1 MSYETS
7 TYTDI
12 ADLLAKIRIF
22 AVANG
27 WTANETAAS
36 WTNLSKDGQFVNLR
50 AVDAEYTTNVPGPFI
65 AMRGATGYD
74 SMEGYS
80 TQPGTSSEVVS
91 NDLSSGGSYH
101 IFSDGDYVH
110 VALQPRVGVFSH
122 IGFGAVDKVGAYTGG
137 AYLFGLVWNHAHV
150 ASAATNNRI
159 NDPFNNSHAV
169 PFDCGFSGSNQNQ
182 GGHGHILR
190 AEVDGKSGSD
200 GWFYY
205 SGNSTLSNA
214 QRRGLGV
221 WRGSSSLGLSPISLG
236 ILQTAFERTPS
247 AYNQVGFLFPVPAMV
262 QRPDSFYSPVGWYP
276 DVRLV
281 NMTNIQPGQV
291 LSIAG
296 DEWMCFPLKRKTS
309 QRGISAS
316 SDLNSWVFGLAYK
329 RVMT

>member
-1 MSYETS
+1 MSYES
-7 TYTDI
+7 GTYTDI

-36 WTNLSKDGQFVNLR
+36 WTNLEKSGQFVNLR
-50 AVDAEYTTNVPGPFI
+50 AVDAVYTTDVPGPFI

-74 SMEGYS
+74 SLEGYG
-80 TQPGTSSEVVS
+80 TQPGTSREVVS
-91 NDLSSGGSYH
+91 NDLTSGGAYH
-101 IFSDGDYVH
+101 LFSDGDYVH
-110 VALQPRVGVFSH
+110 VAAEPRVGVFSH
-122 IGFGAVDKVGAYTGG
+122 VGFGAVDKVGTYTGG
-137 AYLFGLVWNHAHV
+137 AYLFGLRWNHAHV
-150 ASAATNNRI
+150 AATTTNNRI
-159 NDPFNNSHAV
+159 NDPFNNHHAV
-169 PFDCGFSGSNQNQ
+169 PFDCGNSLLSQNND
-182 GGHGHILR
+182 GHSHVLR
-190 AEVDGKSGSD
+190 AEVDAKTGSD
-200 GWFYY
+200 GWFFF
-205 SGNSTLSNA
+205 GNNSTATAA

-221 WRGSSSLGLSPISLG
+221 WRGSSALSFNAPSLG
-236 ILQTAFERTPS
+236 ILQTPFELTPS

-296 DEWMCFPLKRKTS
+296 DDWMCFPLKRKTG
-309 QRGISAS
+309 QRGISTS

-329 RVMT
+329 RVTV